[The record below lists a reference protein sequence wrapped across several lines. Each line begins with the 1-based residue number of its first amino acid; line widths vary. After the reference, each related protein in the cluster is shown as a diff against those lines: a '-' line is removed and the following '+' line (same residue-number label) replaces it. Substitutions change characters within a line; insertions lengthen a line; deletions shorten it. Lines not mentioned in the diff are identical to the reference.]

1 MGYLQYLEY
10 SRFSRGTIGMFEI
23 KFEFVNKKITD
34 EVLTLFSWFIF
45 FFTQPLAI
53 RIHFCHHSFTA
64 WRRWRSPLC
73 LLWKVHWVSSRPT
86 SSFFTVHT
94 KEKAAGSKLGKRT
107 VSGPSGFPLAGN
119 QDLHNGGGVH
129 CVNWPIKKLF
139 YWDTNVSLFNLCGTG
154 EGPWRKSGGH
164 RLIYTVLYSVGP
176 LMKTAAP
183 AIAGPTTLH
192 PHVLYHL
199 YLYTVSIVLYG

>member
-45 FFTQPLAI
+45 FFTQSLAI

-86 SSFFTVHT
+86 SSIFTVHT

-107 VSGPSGFPLAGN
+107 VSGPSGSPWWETKTCTMAAVCTVWTGQLKNSSIGT
-119 QDLHNGGGVH
+119 
-129 CVNWPIKKLF
+129 KM
-139 YWDTNVSLFNLCGTG
+139 SLY
-154 EGPWRKSGGH
+154 
-164 RLIYTVLYSVGP
+164 LIYVARGRAPDANPAVIVWFILYCI
-176 LMKTAAP
+176 LWAP
-183 AIAGPTTLH
+183 
-192 PHVLYHL
+192 
-199 YLYTVSIVLYG
+199 